1 MVLFVSSIQF
11 SISFIYTN
19 SNSTMSG
26 IAYCGI
32 DFGVDCCTVAV
43 CNDAFPTKYDG
54 PSEDAPLP
62 LVTRPTPLVIVNEL
76 GHRSTP
82 TWIQC
87 PQNDTDGFVVGATAR
102 DQSQR
107 CEKRTVSAIKLA
119 LGHSPSDATMQSAIQ
134 SNVWTCSITEGEK
147 KSVTFETHEPRAQDV
162 ETTRRTFSAQE
173 LATSVLKQLASDA
186 SSVSGRDV
194 QGCVLSVA
202 PNATK
207 EENEAMVEAAKQAGF
222 DEIAML
228 RSDVAVALAYGFDKQ
243 SVAEEADTEEEASA
257 SAEGETKGETKGV
270 EMEEEEEE
278 EEEAVAAI
286 INSPIQRIL
295 VLDVGA
301 RSCTASILLCSD
313 GLFQAVHTVTQEGVG
328 GWYIDEALVS
338 FCAKEFNRTS
348 KTT

>member
-1 MVLFVSSIQF
+1 M
-11 SISFIYTN
+11 
-19 SNSTMSG
+19 
-26 IAYCGI
+26 
-32 DFGVDCCTVAV
+32 
-43 CNDAFPTKYDG
+43 
-54 PSEDAPLP
+54 
-62 LVTRPTPLVIVNEL
+62 
-76 GHRSTP
+76 
-82 TWIQC
+82 
-87 PQNDTDGFVVGATAR
+87 
-102 DQSQR
+102 
-107 CEKRTVSAIKLA
+107 
-119 LGHSPSDATMQSAIQ
+119 Q
-134 SNVWTCSITEGEK
+134 SNVWTCSVAEGEK

-243 SVAEEADTEEEASA
+243 SVAEESDTEEEATA
-257 SAEGETKGETKGV
+257 SAEGETKGETKGTNGV
-270 EMEEEEEE
+270 EMGEEAEE
-278 EEEAVAAI
+278 EEEAGAAI

-328 GWYIDEALVS
+328 GWYIDEALVA